1 MQFLRNKDEVVVGEI
16 EANFFMISNVQCY
29 YECDL
34 LSVLFDE
41 VGCGIAL
48 GLFLWRKRRERRSN
62 GYLKGLSIFG
72 GRAPY

>member
-1 MQFLRNKDEVVVGEI
+1 MYMLSCVVVLVHKRYVQFLRNKDEALVGEI

-41 VGCGIAL
+41 VGGGIAL
-48 GLFLWRKRRERRSN
+48 ALFLWRRRRER
-62 GYLKGLSIFG
+62 KD
-72 GRAPY
+72 